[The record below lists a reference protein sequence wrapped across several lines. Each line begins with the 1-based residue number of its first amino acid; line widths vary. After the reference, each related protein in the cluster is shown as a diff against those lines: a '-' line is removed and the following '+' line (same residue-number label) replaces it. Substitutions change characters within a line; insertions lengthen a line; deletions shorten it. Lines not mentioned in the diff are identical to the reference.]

1 MAGGEDCGAGSK
13 FPEYGYFPD
22 VCIELT
28 GENVLRV
35 DSLSV
40 QREVNTPADFEATK
54 PKLVA
59 TQAPAKNV
67 GAFGQSAYGAERKAP
82 YFRGTQ
88 VG

>member
-1 MAGGEDCGAGSK
+1 MDKSRYVQPDGGLSELAGGEDCGAGSK

-40 QREVNTPADFEATK
+40 QREVNTPGGF
-54 PKLVA
+54 
-59 TQAPAKNV
+59 
-67 GAFGQSAYGAERKAP
+67 
-82 YFRGTQ
+82 
-88 VG
+88 